1 MEGNFDLRLLNYVL
15 CIWCCIHSSLR
26 QRDGEFREHNSRVIF
41 SNHMQPSGRQTE
53 FNPINSMRTG
63 EEMEMLECKQF
74 QTNQPVKFKGPQL

>member
-1 MEGNFDLRLLNYVL
+1 
-15 CIWCCIHSSLR
+15 
-26 QRDGEFREHNSRVIF
+26 
-41 SNHMQPSGRQTE
+41 MQPSGRQTE